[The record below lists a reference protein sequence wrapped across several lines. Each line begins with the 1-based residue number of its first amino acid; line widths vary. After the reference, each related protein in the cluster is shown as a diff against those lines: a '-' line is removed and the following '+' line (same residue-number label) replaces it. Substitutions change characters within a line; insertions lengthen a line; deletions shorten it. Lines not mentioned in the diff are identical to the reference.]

1 MSPDI
6 RLPGRHVRNRVVR
19 VVAALFEGLLI
30 FHGNGEISGADLP
43 QYSVFRWR
51 SWEPSP
57 GLLHFSI
64 PGYFS

>member
-6 RLPGRHVRNRVVR
+6 RLPGRRMSNRVVG

-30 FHGNGEISGADLP
+30 FHGNGEIPGANLL

-51 SWEPSP
+51 SWETSP